1 MKVQYLHYANSMQES
16 CLRLM
21 GKKLLVSLAMEGK
34 FVSHGLQSLEDDD
47 DMLTAVTRELI
58 SQRVSVSALTPCGKC
73 CRPSVHLPSQRR
85 PSTKP
90 LQHP

>member
-1 MKVQYLHYANSMQES
+1 MKVKYLHYANSMQES
-16 CLRLM
+16 CLRLT

-34 FVSHGLQSLEDDD
+34 FVSHGLQSLEVDD
-47 DMLTAVTRELI
+47 DMLTAVARELI
-58 SQRVSVSALTPCGKC
+58 SQRVSVSALTPCGKRG
-73 CRPSVHLPSQRR
+73 RPSVHLPSQRR